1 MAWNEPGKSG
11 DKDPWG
17 SGRRKGSAPGGDLDQ
32 LVNQIQK
39 KLSGLFGGRRGG
51 GGNSGDDGGM
61 GGAAAGGIGLIAA
74 AAVGVWLLTGF
85 YVVQQG
91 EQGVVLRF
99 GQKNELTEAGLHW
112 RLPWPIERVEK
123 VNVEKVST
131 IEVGYRSNVRG
142 GGKTKVAKEALM
154 LTEDENIIEIEFA
167 VQYRIDNAANYV
179 FNVRDQETTISQA
192 TESAVREVVGR
203 STLDFVFENR
213 KNVELDVKEL
223 LQKILNIYHV
233 GVLIQAV
240 EMQRAQPPEEV
251 KAAFDDAVRARED
264 KERLKNEAEAYAN
277 DVIPRSRGAAAR
289 LLQEAEGY
297 KASTIARAEGDA
309 QRFTRIANEYVK
321 APAVT
326 RERMYI
332 EAMEDVLTGTT
343 KIFIDQKAGNNMIYL
358 PLDKLVPP
366 RTVTG
371 EPAATAPLPEAAE
384 TQAAKPAVRSRTT
397 ERKREGP

>member
-1 MAWNEPGKSG
+1 VAWNEPGRSG

-17 SGRRKGSAPGGDLDQ
+17 GRRKSGAAGSDLDQ
-32 LVNQIQK
+32 LVRQIQQ
-39 KLSGLFGGRRGG
+39 KLSGLFGGGG
-51 GGNSGDDGGM
+51 GDSGKGGM
-61 GGAAAGGIGLIAA
+61 GGAAAGGIGLIAI

-85 YVVQQG
+85 YIVQQG
-91 EQGVVLRF
+91 ERGVVLRF
-99 GQKNELTEAGLHW
+99 GEKHALTEAGLRW

-131 IEVGYRSNVRG
+131 IEIGYRSNVRG

-154 LTEDENIIEIEFA
+154 LTEDENIIDIEFA
-167 VQYRIDNAANYV
+167 VQYRVGDAAEYI
-179 FNVRDQETTISQA
+179 FNVRDQETTITQA

-213 KNVELDVKEL
+213 KEVEISVKDL
-223 LQKILNIYHV
+223 LQKILNIYHI
-233 GVLIQAV
+233 GVQIQAV

-277 DVIPRSRGAAAR
+277 DVIPRARGAAAR

-321 APAVT
+321 APGVT
-326 RERMYI
+326 RERLYL
-332 EAMEDVLTGTT
+332 ETMESVLSGTT
-343 KIFIDQKAGNNMIYL
+343 KIFIDQKAGNNLLYL
-358 PLDKLVPP
+358 PLDKLVPHAASAAASAP
-366 RTVTG
+366 P
-371 EPAATAPLPEAAE
+371 PAATDDGASA
-384 TQAAKPAVRSRTT
+384 QAARPAARARSAD
-397 ERKREGP
+397 RKRESQP